1 MNRPSRQARRATRRA
16 AGTSQPSQPR
26 LRPIILLGG
35 GGIAVVVAAV
45 AILITVL
52 SSGDDSGLDP
62 EASGQN
68 DFVTAGAHVLGSE
81 DAPVTFVEFADF
93 Q

>member
-1 MNRPSRQARRATRRA
+1 M
-16 AGTSQPSQPR
+16 
-26 LRPIILLGG
+26 RPIILLGG

-52 SSGDDSGLDP
+52 SSGDDPGLDS
-62 EASGQN
+62 EASDQI